1 MTQVVTEL
9 VIDARGAEQGSAAYV
24 RAMRAAQAAADRVID
39 QEKRAQDAIQ
49 QQTMLMGGQAASIGK
64 VSREYQRLAQIADPA
79 LAAQIARQR
88 DLERATLAVDNAV
101 KRGVATQ
108 EQASTVLAFYNKQI
122 SDAVAKAREKAAADE
137 LLNSK
142 MAAQADI
149 AARAAAVQ
157 RAASSQAQ
165 INASFGIGSGVVGRG
180 DDIVAYGAAL
190 DRLRAKYNPV
200 FAASRQYKDA
210 LLEIAYASKVG
221 AINEAERFAAMER
234 AKSAMAAQVAAIKG
248 VTQAT
253 NEIGTAGGA
262 AVSANDNIARTSGLA
277 RHELINLGRQVQD
290 IGVSLASGQSPLTV
304 LVQQGTQVA
313 DVFASSNSTVKGFA
327 SQVMS
332 VITPL
337 RVGMVGLVGAVVT
350 GALAWMRYG
359 DAQREA
365 ARSLVGLGRDAGLTV
380 DRLNAISEAAARAS
394 NTSIARSRET
404 IAALAGT
411 GRVGPNM
418 LAPIQGIQKDF
429 AATLGVDAAEANKLL
444 AASFSDPIRGAEM
457 LNERLGGLTNRTRT
471 YIAEMMASGREQE
484 AQKALLDA
492 FVPRLG
498 KAAELTGFWAREW
511 ARVSGAASDAL
522 DILGKL
528 LDRATSK
535 PAGKT
540 LLQEAEDRLA
550 ALQAQA
556 QGMVVDRTNGRV
568 LGGLSSF
575 GPTQDDLQREG
586 DGRKRIS
593 AELEIQRAAMHAIKA
608 GQDALNLAVERQ
620 VGMEA
625 EIARQRRSIDT
636 GTAAARS
643 LGLPERQ
650 QVDQVTEL
658 ANRYRELYRAKEAAY
673 QRQGSSATGFED
685 YQRARSEM
693 MSAQR
698 ALRDVLQ
705 DNGRGVFARDGALL
719 LENNQILERRITLQ
733 EQVNQRA
740 QVERQGITAVT
751 AQEQA
756 RAAAAREVQQAREQ
770 GASAGSAELVAAK
783 ALAAA
788 ETVRVGISHQLLMA
802 ARDRIRSTQ
811 MQIEALRAETAAM
824 GGSIATQ
831 ERVRLETQL
840 INDAKREYARLGLQ
854 MPQAEIDHYKRLA
867 DEMGRARQAQAE
879 LRVMRDLA
887 FEMQQFGRSDTERN
901 VAYQLRNLYGDQYQ
915 SQMNGAIAAQIRFN
929 EQLRLTTDLAQDF
942 GRTFVTDILNGKS
955 ATEALGNAMKN
966 LAARL
971 IQMAMDQA
979 IKSLFG
985 GLMSVLGGALGL
997 GGSGGT
1003 MSMFGL
1009 YANGSAFAGGNVVP
1023 FAKGGAFTNS
1033 IVDRPTVFPMARG
1046 AGLMGEAGPEGV
1058 LPLKRNAR
1066 GQLGVIA
1073 QGGGGAPAA
1082 TTIRMGDTSIT
1093 INGNADQTTLAAIR
1107 DELDRRDQRMKAE
1120 LPSLVRSDRRAR
1132 LLKGA

>member
-108 EQASTVLAFYNKQI
+108 EQAAAVLARY
-122 SDAVAKAREKAAADE
+122 R
-137 LLNSK
+137 
-142 MAAQADI
+142 AQMEGGAP
-149 AARAAAVQ
+149 
-157 RAASSQAQ
+157 AS
-165 INASFGIGSGVVGRG
+165 
-180 DDIVAYGAAL
+180 
-190 DRLRAKYNPV
+190 
-200 FAASRQYKDA
+200 
-210 LLEIAYASKVG
+210 
-221 AINEAERFAAMER
+221 AAM
-234 AKSAMAAQVAAIKG
+234 
-248 VTQAT
+248 
-253 NEIGTAGGA
+253 
-262 AVSANDNIARTSGLA
+262 VSANDNIARSGGLA

-304 LVQQGTQVA
+304 LIQQGTQVA
-313 DVFASSNSTVKGFA
+313 DVFASSNTTVKGFA

-337 RVGMVGLVGAVVT
+337 RVGMVGLVGVVVT

-380 DRLNAISEAAARAS
+380 DRLNAISEAGARAS
-394 NTSIARSRET
+394 NSSIARSRET

-457 LNERLGGLTNRTRT
+457 LNERLGGLTNRTRA
-471 YIAEMMASGREQE
+471 YIAELMASGREQE

-522 DILGKL
+522 DILGKII
-528 LDRATSK
+528 DRSTRP

-586 DGRKRIS
+586 DGRKRVS
-593 AELEIQRAAMHAIKA
+593 AELEIQRAAMHAIRS

-620 VGMEA
+620 AGMEA

-673 QRQGSSATGFED
+673 QRQGSSETGFED

-698 ALRDVLQ
+698 ALRDVLH

-719 LENNQILERRITLQ
+719 LENNQLLERRISLQ
-733 EQVNQRA
+733 GQVNQA
-740 QVERQGITAVT
+740 ATVERQGITAVT

-756 RAAAAREVQQAREQ
+756 RAAAARVVQQAREQ
-770 GASAGSAELVAAK
+770 GASAGGAELVAAK

-887 FEMQQFGRSDTERN
+887 FEMQQFGRSDIERN
-901 VAYQLRNLYGDQYQ
+901 VAYQLRNLYGDDYM

-955 ATEALGNAMKN
+955 ATEALGNALKN
-966 LAARL
+966 VAARL

-979 IKSLFG
+979 IRSLFG
-985 GLMSVLGGALGL
+985 GLMSIFGGGLGL
-997 GGSGGT
+997 GGGGT

-1009 YANGSAFAGGNVVP
+1009 YANGGAFAGGNVVP

-1107 DELDRRDQRMKAE
+1107 AELDRRDQRMKAE
-1120 LPSLVRSDRRAR
+1120 LPSLVTRDRRAR

>member
-24 RAMRAAQAAADRVID
+24 RAMRAAQASVDRVID
-39 QEKRAQDAIQ
+39 QEKRAQEAIAG
-49 QQTMLMGGQAASIGK
+49 QTVLLGGQATSIAK
-64 VSREYQRLAQIADPA
+64 VSREWQRLAQITDPA
-79 LAAQIARQR
+79 LAAQVARQR
-88 DLERATLAVDNAV
+88 DLERATLAAEAAV
-101 KRGVATQ
+101 RRGLTTQ
-108 EQASTVLAFYNKQI
+108 DQ
-122 SDAVAKAREKAAADE
+122 AAAT
-137 LLNSK
+137 L
-142 MAAQADI
+142 
-149 AARAAAVQ
+149 
-157 RAASSQAQ
+157 
-165 INASFGIGSGVVGRG
+165 
-180 DDIVAYGAAL
+180 
-190 DRLRAKYNPV
+190 AKYKAQLDGVP
-200 FAASRQYKDA
+200 AA
-210 LLEIAYASKVG
+210 
-221 AINEAERFAAMER
+221 
-234 AKSAMAAQVAAIKG
+234 
-248 VTQAT
+248 
-253 NEIGTAGGA
+253 TAPLA
-262 AVSANDNIARTSGLA
+262 SANDNIVRTSGLA

-290 IGVSLASGQSPLTV
+290 IGVSLASGQSPFTV

-313 DVFASSNSTVKGFA
+313 DIFSSSQGSVKGFA

-332 VITPL
+332 VITPI
-337 RVGMVGLVGAVVT
+337 RVGMVGLVGVVLA
-350 GALAWMRYG
+350 GAMAWMRYG
-359 DAQREA
+359 DAQREV
-365 ARSLVGLGRDAGLTV
+365 ARSLTGLGRDAGITI
-380 DRLNAISEAAARAS
+380 DRLNAITEAAARAS
-394 NTSIARSRET
+394 NTSISRSRET
-404 IAALAGT
+404 MAALVGT
-411 GRVGPNM
+411 GRISPGM

-444 AASFSDPIRGAEM
+444 ASSFSDPIRGAEM
-457 LNERLGGLTNRTRT
+457 LNERLGGLTNRTRE
-471 YIAEMMASGREQE
+471 YIAELVASGRQQQ
-484 AQKALLDA
+484 AQQVLLDTFA
-492 FVPRLG
+492 PRLG
-498 KAAELTGFWAREW
+498 RATELTGFWAREW

-522 DILGKL
+522 EVLGKL
-528 LDRATSK
+528 LDRTTRQQ
-535 PAGKT
+535 AGRNF
-540 LLQEAEDRLA
+540 LDEAQERLDALKAE
-550 ALQAQA
+550 A
-556 QGMVVDRTNGRV
+556 QGVVVDRTNGRV
-568 LGGLSSF
+568 LGNRSAF
-575 GPTQDDLQREG
+575 GITQEELQREN
-586 DGRKRIS
+586 DGRKKVS
-593 AELEIQRAAMHAIKA
+593 AELEIQRAAMHAIRVA
-608 GQDALNLAVERQ
+608 QDALNLSVERQ
-620 VGMEA
+620 AGIEA
-625 EIARQRRSIDT
+625 EIARQRRSVDT

-643 LGLPERQ
+643 LSLPERQ

-658 ANRYRELYRAKEAAY
+658 ANRYRELYKAKEDAY
-673 QRQGSSATGFED
+673 KLQATSSEGND
-685 YQRARSEM
+685 VYQRARAEM
-693 MSAQR
+693 LSAQR

-705 DNGRGVFARDGALL
+705 DGGRGVFARDGALL

-733 EQVNQRA
+733 DQVNQRA
-740 QVERQGITAVT
+740 TVERQGITAVT

-756 RAAAAREVQQAREQ
+756 RAAYAREIQQAREQ

-811 MQIEALRAETAAM
+811 MQIEALRAETAAS

-887 FEMQQFGRSDTERN
+887 FDLQQFGRSDIERN
-901 VAYQLRNLYGDQYQ
+901 VASQLRNLYGDNYI
-915 SQMNGAIAAQIRFN
+915 SQMDGAIAAQIRFN
-929 EQLRLTTDLAQDF
+929 EQLRLSTDLAQDF

-985 GLMSVLGGALGL
+985 GLMGVLGGGLGL
-997 GGSGGT
+997 GGGA

-1009 YANGSAFAGGNVVP
+1009 YANGAAFAGGNVVP

-1058 LPLKRNAR
+1058 LPLKRNAK
-1066 GQLGVIA
+1066 GQLGVIS
-1073 QGGGGAPAA
+1073 QGGGAPAE

-1093 INGNADQTTLAAIR
+1093 INGNADQTTIAALR
-1107 DELDRRDQRMKAE
+1107 AELERRDQKMRQE
-1120 LPSLVRSDRRAR
+1120 LPGLVSQARNDRR
-1132 LLKGA
+1132 LKGF